1 MKSLLLIISTL
12 LLVSIPFTSKAG
24 STDDEP
30 RFNLGFYTG
39 PVVPTGEERLTDYWG
54 IGFITGFQSGFFI
67 TENIQLRAEIDYSM
81 FSFRRAR
88 FREENNYP
96 ESQYK
101 ITNNTSS
108 TMVLS
113 GAALYYLPLNREF
126 LLYAGISG
134 GMMYVE
140 IGDVNVGDGDEQL
153 TASGSS
159 KSGFSAG
166 FSGGLEMRFWPSTS
180 LFSELGYRYGYTP
193 RSRTH
198 YIPLKLG
205 INVYL

>member
-1 MKSLLLIISTL
+1 MKTRFLIISTL
-12 LLVSIPFTSKAG
+12 LLVSIPFTSEAG
-24 STDDEP
+24 SSDAP
-30 RFNLGFYTG
+30 RFGLGFYTG

-54 IGFITGFQSGFFI
+54 IGFITGLQSGYFI
-67 TENIQLRAEIDYSM
+67 TENIQLRAEIDYSIY
-81 FSFRRAR
+81 SFRRAR
-88 FREENNYP
+88 FREDNNYP

-101 ITNNTSS
+101 ITNNSSS

-113 GAALYYLPLNREF
+113 GAAIYYLPLNKEF
-126 LLYAGISG
+126 RMYAGISG

-140 IGDVNVGDGDEQL
+140 IGDINVGDGDEQL

-180 LFSELGYRYGYTP
+180 LFSELGYRYGFTP
-193 RSRTH
+193 RTRTH
-198 YIPLKLG
+198 YVPLKLG

>member
-1 MKSLLLIISTL
+1 MKILFLIVVTL
-12 LLVSIPFTSKAG
+12 LLVSVPYTTTAG

-30 RFNLGFYTG
+30 RFSLGFYTG
-39 PVVPTGEERLTDYWG
+39 PVLPTGEERLTDYWG
-54 IGFITGFQSGFFI
+54 IGFITGFQSGYFI

-113 GAALYYLPLNREF
+113 GAALYYLPLNREI

-140 IGDVNVGDGDEQL
+140 IGDINVGDGDEQL

-166 FSGGLEMRFWPSTS
+166 FSGGVEMCFWPSTS

-198 YIPLKLG
+198 YVPLKLG

>member
-1 MKSLLLIISTL
+1 MKTLLLIISVL
-12 LLVSIPFTSKAG
+12 LLVSIPFTLKAG
-24 STDDEP
+24 SIDDEP
-30 RFNLGFYTG
+30 RFGLGFYTG

-54 IGFITGFQSGFFI
+54 IGFITGFQSGYFI
-67 TENIQLRAEIDYSM
+67 SKNIKLRAEIDYSI

-88 FREENNYP
+88 FREDNNYP

-108 TMVLS
+108 TMVLAGS
-113 GAALYYLPLNREF
+113 ALCYLPLNREF

-140 IGDVNVGDGDEQL
+140 IGDINVGNGDEQL

-166 FSGGLEMRFWPSTS
+166 FSGGMEMRFWPSTS
-180 LFSELGYRYGYTP
+180 LFSELGYQYGYTP
-193 RSRTH
+193 GSRTH
-198 YIPLKLG
+198 YVPLKLG

>member
-1 MKSLLLIISTL
+1 MKTLLLIISTL
-12 LLVSIPFTSKAG
+12 LLVSIPITSKAG
-24 STDDEP
+24 ITDNEP
-30 RFNLGFYTG
+30 RFTLGFYTG

-54 IGFITGFQSGFFI
+54 IGFITGFQSGYFI

-81 FSFRRAR
+81 YSFRRAR

-113 GAALYYLPLNREF
+113 GAALYYLPLNSEF
-126 LLYAGISG
+126 LLYAGING

-140 IGDVNVGDGDEQL
+140 IGDINVGDGDEQL

-166 FSGGLEMRFWPSTS
+166 FSGGMEMRFWPSTS

-198 YIPLKLG
+198 YVPLKLG